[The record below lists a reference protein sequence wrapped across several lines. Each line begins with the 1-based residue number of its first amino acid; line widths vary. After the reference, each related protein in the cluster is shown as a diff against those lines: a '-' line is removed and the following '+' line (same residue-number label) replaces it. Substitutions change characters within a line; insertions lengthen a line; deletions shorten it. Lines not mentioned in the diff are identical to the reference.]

1 MLTLSKLKFEVDSS
15 ELVQAEQKIQKLK
28 ASISDLNKIQE
39 KQSSSS
45 SKADKEAA
53 KTAEAKAKAELAES
67 QAMLA
72 KLKLEKENNKAT
84 EEGNRVSAARISI
97 LEKETEKY
105 RYMTEGYSK
114 GQATVLAMGKATG
127 MATTELEQLG
137 KVLQSQRVLM
147 GTDPF
152 DKSQGALKSLTNEYK
167 VLRDVQRQYN
177 IDTGLTQKQM
187 EGLTRDKLRLLEI
200 YKQEGKT
207 LMSTRAEL
215 RAMSGEYTAL
225 ARNINDINKSNAAFE
240 ASQANVAKSS
250 KYVEDELNRV
260 RFAAAN
266 VGSEM
271 GVSTANMML
280 KFQNALK
287 KSSVDVKDHAKIL
300 EEYRRTLVGLR
311 AEQQKDQTAYIT
323 RAMGPQ
329 ITDIV
334 VGLATGQKLMTVM
347 LQQGGQVRDQMALAG
362 IEGSKMGEVLSN
374 SMKQMVPSILNVG
387 KAFVQ
392 MGANMASSMV
402 MGAGNATLTMLG
414 LGKAMESGKVAADGM
429 AAAGSRLG
437 TVISGLLTGITALAG
452 IVSGGILIALVATV
466 METYKVIKAQDDLT
480 RVLALNTGHFSKGTV
495 AVVDMAKEMAN
506 SGGSIREYVKVIGM
520 IVKEG
525 KFTEDQIKMIGV
537 AAVEMEKYAGV
548 AVEATIKQ
556 FEKLKDKPTE
566 ALLEIA
572 KNTGLVK
579 TETLNAVNELEN
591 MGKKTDAAALAMK
604 AYGEVTKEQA
614 EIMKRDLSG
623 FAIFMIDLGA
633 KIKGFFSEVFEGL
646 WKSNSVPQLEKQL
659 GKIEERLGKLN
670 AGKGWDPFG
679 AERESLESQKRSI
692 EAQIKGTRDLQKAE
706 EDRIAANLKGAAD
719 VAFHNSI
726 ETKSLDDLAKKN
738 KELSDFRA
746 KLKDHPATTSEQ
758 IANALAYE
766 KKLLSEI
773 EEIEKRRAK
782 KNTDVKTENYFATLM
797 REAENATLKAATAVD
812 FLTAS
817 ELKLLQVRED
827 SRYAKLNEQ
836 QKQKVDGL
844 YKEAAAAER
853 AAAAEELRNTVLEK
867 SEGYGADYIEML
879 TKLHSLRASGDIGQ
893 EEFEKIFQA
902 MQKMTPAAK
911 ALAKEMEALA
921 KIDMRQL
928 AAVGEIK
935 IANDQLD
942 LRAKLLTASDV
953 EAKKLTIEFEKQAAI
968 ARVQVNLEKELL
980 AIRSDKSIKNET
992 ERAARIVKAHEI
1004 AADQIEVI
1012 NRDSAMKYA
1021 EGQADEFRRVSGDIA
1036 NVVGDALTGNA
1047 KGAAKRLR
1055 DIVVAEFRKPI
1066 VMYVQA
1072 MIQGFMGQLFGTP
1085 GSAAAGGSMGAGGGG
1100 LFGGA
1105 GGGITDWSGMGSKVA
1120 GWLSDKGLTLVQKGF
1135 EGVGDGLISLGGT
1148 ISSVDTWLKGIPGFN
1163 GGLGSAFGYLG
1174 SITSLFKG
1182 EYGSA
1187 IGGAI
1192 GTYLLPGIG
1201 SMIGS
1206 FLGGILDKAF
1216 GSRGPNHSGGVYSS
1230 TGGTRD
1236 EQAKAALGKDA
1247 WGNTWG
1253 DFTKR
1258 ANEELDTSLKGLVDG
1273 FLGAWEG
1280 VSKILGKT
1288 FKDIDIA
1295 AAFSVNP
1302 AYQDEGAMGWF
1313 KIFDAKTG
1321 EILKE
1326 FKNRELDSDPKKAW
1340 EQFVG
1345 EMGNSIVS
1353 LMLDSGLPEWADGLL
1368 EKIQGKVTAENF
1380 TEVINKIAQITL
1392 AFEIWG
1398 KSMDAFKGISEETQ
1412 TILIKVSD
1420 GFENLAKNL
1429 DAFYTNFYSDAEKA
1443 ATKQAELT
1451 SLLKEMGID
1460 LDPKK
1465 GAKAKEE
1472 FRAVIESLM
1481 KSGEEGVKLA
1491 AKLLGVADLFADV
1504 ADYAQQ
1510 IADQKLDYEI
1520 RILRAIGDET
1530 GALALEREREYQALL
1545 KVDPELAKMAKRLW
1559 EIEDQAKATNEMVKK
1574 LADERKKAEDNAM
1587 KTLEKAISREK
1598 ELLNER
1604 ADIAKQTI
1612 DTLTSFFELLN
1623 SSVKKLYGEI
1633 DSTKKMSYVEARN
1646 VIRNTAVGVLR
1657 GGSVTPSP
1665 ELTNAVNESV
1675 NGLKASDY
1683 STKTEYDRERL
1694 RLANELEIL
1703 SGKTQKQ
1710 LSVEEKTLAA
1720 IEEQIKYLDKTL
1732 EYWRQQLEIANGTY
1746 IAITSVDD
1754 AVRQMLALFT
1764 PTEPAPG
1771 PVGGG
1776 TGGSGGAVWGPGGG
1790 AQLGGGGSNGS
1801 GFDNVVFDPVAGTI
1815 TYGDG
1820 SVWNLTPDEIYWQN
1834 LIREKDAS
1842 EIFPSYDVGTNRVMG
1857 DQIANI
1863 HDGELIVPKRFN
1875 PFAGGDSSWMETTAS
1890 QGADIAIL
1898 QDAMVRIAE
1907 NTKRISDTLTQATR
1921 GQPHLF
1927 VVVEEE

>member
-28 ASISDLNKIQE
+28 TSIAELNKVQE
-39 KQSSSS
+39 KQATTS
-45 SKADKEAA
+45 SKVDKEAA
-53 KTAEAKAKAELAES
+53 AAAEAKAKAELAES
-67 QAMLA
+67 QALLA
-72 KLKLEKENNKAT
+72 RLKLEKENTKAT
-84 EEGNRVSAARISI
+84 EEGNRVSAARISV

-105 RYMTEGYSK
+105 KYMTEGYSK
-114 GQATVLAMGKATG
+114 GQATVMAMGKATG
-127 MATTELEQLG
+127 MAATELEQLG

-167 VLRDVQRQYN
+167 ILADVQRQYN
-177 IDTGLTQKQM
+177 VDSGLTAKQM
-187 EGLTRDKLRLLEI
+187 EGLTRDKLRMLEI
-200 YKQEGKT
+200 YKQEGKS
-207 LMSTRAEL
+207 LMSVRGEIRSMT
-215 RAMSGEYTAL
+215 GEYTTL
-225 ARNINDINKSNAAFE
+225 AQKINDINKSNEAFE
-240 ASQANVAKSS
+240 RSQANVAKSA

-271 GVSTANMML
+271 GVSTANMVL
-280 KFQNALK
+280 KFEKSLK
-287 KSSVDVKDHAKIL
+287 TSGLTIDQQTKKL
-300 EEYRRTLVGLR
+300 EEYRKTMIGLR

-334 VGLATGQKLMTVM
+334 VGLATGQKLLTVM

-362 IEGSKMGEVLSN
+362 IEGAKMGEVLSN

-392 MGANMASSMV
+392 MGANMASAMV

-414 LGKAMESGKVAADGM
+414 LGKAIEAGKVAADGM
-429 AAAGSRLG
+429 TAAGSRLG
-437 TVISGLLTGITALAG
+437 AVVSGLLTGLTALAG
-452 IVSGGILIALVATV
+452 IVSGGILVALVGTAL
-466 METYKVIKAQDDLT
+466 ETYKVIKAQDDLT
-480 RVLALNTGHFSKGTV
+480 RVLATNMGHFSKGTV

-525 KFTEDQIKMIGV
+525 KFTEDQIRMIGL

-548 AVEATIKQ
+548 SVEATIKQ

-572 KNTGLVK
+572 KNTGMVK

-591 MGKKTDAAALAMK
+591 MGKKTEAAALAMK

-633 KIKGFFSEVFEGL
+633 KIKGFFSEVFDGL

-670 AGKGWDPFG
+670 AGKGWDPFN

-692 EAQIKGTRDLQKAE
+692 EAQIKGTKDLQKAE

-719 VAFHNSI
+719 VSFHNSI

-738 KELSDFRA
+738 KELTDFRA

-766 KKLLSEI
+766 KKLLGEI
-773 EEIEKRRAK
+773 EDIEKRRAK
-782 KNTDVKTENYFATLM
+782 KNTDVKTENYFAALM
-797 REAENATLKAATAVD
+797 REAENATIKAKTAVD

-817 ELKLLQVRED
+817 ELKLLQVRDD
-827 SRYAKLNEQ
+827 SRYAKLTEN
-836 QKQKVDGL
+836 QKKMVDGL
-844 YKEAAAAER
+844 YTEAAATER
-853 AAAAEELRNTVLEK
+853 AAAAEELRNKVLEK
-867 SEGYGADYIEML
+867 SEGYGADYIAML
-879 TKLHSLRASGDIGQ
+879 TELHSLRATGNIGQ
-893 EEFEKIFQA
+893 EEFEEIFKA

-911 ALAKEMEALA
+911 DLAKEMQALA
-921 KIDMRQL
+921 AIDMRQI
-928 AAVGEIK
+928 AAVGEIE
-935 IANDQLD
+935 IANDQLE
-942 LRAKLLTASDV
+942 LRRKLLTASDV
-953 EAKKLTIEFEKQAAI
+953 EAKILTIEFEKQAAL
-968 ARVQVNLEKELL
+968 ARVQVALEKELL
-980 AIRSDKSIKNET
+980 SIRNDRNIKDPV
-992 ERAARIVKAHEI
+992 EREKRIVEAHRI
-1004 AADQIEVI
+1004 ASLQIDQINAE
-1012 NRDSAMKYA
+1012 SAMKYA
-1021 EGQADEFRRVSGDIA
+1021 EGQAEEFRRVSGDIA
-1036 NVVGDALTGNA
+1036 NVIGDALTGNA

-1055 DIVVAEFRKPI
+1055 DIVTAEFRKPI

-1072 MIQGFMGQLFGTP
+1072 IVQGFMGQLFGTP
-1085 GSAAAGGSMGAGGGG
+1085 GSATAGGNTGAGGGG

-1135 EGVGDGLISLGGT
+1135 EGLGDGLISLGSTVG
-1148 ISSVDTWLKGIPGFN
+1148 SVDTWLKGIPGFS

-1187 IGGAI
+1187 VGGAI

-1258 ANEELDTSLKGLVDG
+1258 ANEDLDTSLKDLVTG

-1313 KIFDAKTG
+1313 KIFDKKTG
-1321 EILKE
+1321 ELLSE
-1326 FKNRELDSDPKKAW
+1326 FKNRELDADPKKAW

-1345 EMGNSIVS
+1345 EMGNSIVN
-1353 LMLDSGLPEWADGLL
+1353 LMLDSGLPKWAEGLL
-1368 EKIQGKVTAENF
+1368 EKIKGNVTAENF

-1398 KSMDAFKGISEETQ
+1398 KSMDAFNNISEETQ
-1412 TILIKVSD
+1412 SILIEVSD

-1429 DAFYTNFYSDAEKA
+1429 DAFYTNFYTDAEKA
-1443 ATKQAELT
+1443 ATKQSEL
-1451 SLLKEMGID
+1451 SALLKEMGID

-1472 FRAVIESLM
+1472 FRAVIDSLM
-1481 KSGEEGVKLA
+1481 KGGEESVKLA
-1491 AKLLGVADLFADV
+1491 AKLLGLSGLFSDV
-1504 ADYAQQ
+1504 ADYAQD

-1520 RILRAIGDET
+1520 RILRALGDET
-1530 GALALEREREYQALL
+1530 GALTLEREKEYQALL
-1545 KVDPELAKMAKRLW
+1545 KVDPELAKLAKRLW
-1559 EIEDQAKATNEMVKK
+1559 DIEDQTKATNEMAKK
-1574 LADERKKAEDNAM
+1574 LADERKKAEDNAI
-1587 KTLEKAISREK
+1587 KSLEKAISKEK
-1598 ELLNER
+1598 SLLEER
-1604 ADIAKQTI
+1604 KVVINSTI
-1612 DTLTSFFELLN
+1612 DTLTSFFNLLD
-1623 SSVKKLYGEI
+1623 SSVKKLYNEI

-1657 GGSVTPSP
+1657 GGSVTPSD
-1665 ELTNAVNESV
+1665 ELTQAVNDSMS
-1675 NGLKASDY
+1675 GITAADY

-1703 SGKTQKQ
+1703 AGATKKQ
-1710 LSVEEKTLAA
+1710 LTVEERTLAA
-1720 IEEQIKYLDKTL
+1720 IENQIKYLDRTL
-1732 EYWRQQLEIANGTY
+1732 EYWKEQIEIANGTY
-1746 IAITSVDD
+1746 VAIVSVTEAIANLTALMFPSKSPEGQPGTDGGKITS
-1754 AVRQMLALFT
+1754 
-1764 PTEPAPG
+1764 P
-1771 PVGGG
+1771 G
-1776 TGGSGGAVWGPGGG
+1776 TGNPVDPGGAVWGPGTG
-1790 AQLGGGGSNGS
+1790 AIGQT
-1801 GFDNVVFDPVAGTI
+1801 VFDPTAGTI
-1815 TYGDG
+1815 TYADG
-1820 SVWNLTPDEIYWQN
+1820 SVWKLSPEELQWQN
-1834 LIREKDAS
+1834 MIRNGANGLPA
-1842 EIFPSYDVGTNRVMG
+1842 FDVGTNYVQSDM
-1857 DQIANI
+1857 IAKI
-1863 HDGELIVPKRFN
+1863 HEGEMIVPKRFN
-1875 PFAGGDSSWMETTAS
+1875 PNAGGNTEWMNQTRNNT
-1890 QGADIAIL
+1890 ADIAVL
-1898 QDAMVRIAE
+1898 QDSLKRIAE
-1907 NTKRISDTLTQATR
+1907 NTKQIKDTLLNATR
-1921 GQPHLF
+1921 GENQFF
-1927 VVVEEE
+1927 VEIVED

>member
-28 ASISDLNKIQE
+28 ASISELNKVQE
-39 KQSSSS
+39 KQANSS
-45 SKADKEAA
+45 SKADKEAI

-67 QAMLA
+67 QALLA
-72 KLKLEKENNKAT
+72 KIKLERENAKVT
-84 EEGNRVSAARISI
+84 EESNRASASRISI
-97 LEKETEKY
+97 LEKETDKY
-105 RYMTEGYSK
+105 KFMTEGFSK
-114 GQATVLAMGKATG
+114 GQATVMAMGKASG
-127 MATTELEQLG
+127 IAAGELEQLG

-167 VLRDVQRQYN
+167 ILLDVQRQYN
-177 IDTGLTQKQM
+177 IGSGMTQKQM
-187 EGLTRDKLRLLEI
+187 EGLTRDKLRLIEI
-200 YKQEGKT
+200 YKQEGKS
-207 LMSTRAEL
+207 LMTIRGEL
-215 RAMSGEYTAL
+215 RELKSSYSAL
-225 ARNINDINKSNAAFE
+225 ATGINDIQKSNAAFE
-240 ASQANVAKSS
+240 ASQAKVAKSAQ
-250 KYVEDELNRV
+250 YVEDELNRV

-271 GVSTANMML
+271 GVSTANMIL
-280 KFQNALK
+280 KFEKSL
-287 KSSVDVKDHAKIL
+287 KSSGLTVDQQTKKL
-300 EEYRRTLVGLR
+300 EEYKRTMIGLR

-334 VGLATGQKLMTVM
+334 VGLATGQKLLTVM

-362 IEGSKMGEVLSN
+362 IEGAKMGEVLSN

-387 KAFVQ
+387 QAFVQ
-392 MGANMASSMV
+392 MGASMATSAV
-402 MGAGNATLTMLG
+402 MGAGNATLGMLG
-414 LGKAMESGKVAADGM
+414 LTKTMESARVAADGM
-429 AAAGSRLG
+429 TAAGSRLG
-437 TVISGLLTGITALAG
+437 TVITGLLTGITALAG
-452 IVSGGILIALVATV
+452 IMSGGILVALVATAI
-466 METYKVIKAQDDLT
+466 ETYKVIKAQDDLT

-495 AVVDMAKEMAN
+495 AAVDMAKEMAN
-506 SGGSIREYVKVIGM
+506 SGGSVREYVKVIGE
-520 IVKEG
+520 IVKVG
-525 KFTEDQIKMIGV
+525 KFTEDQIKMIGL

-548 AVEATIKQ
+548 ATEATIKQ
-556 FEKLKDKPTE
+556 FEKLKEKPTE
-566 ALLEIA
+566 ALIEIA
-572 KNTGLVK
+572 KATGMVK
-579 TETLNAVNELEN
+579 VETLNAVNELEN

-604 AYGEVTKEQA
+604 TYGEVTKQQA

-633 KIKGFFSEVFEGL
+633 KIKNFFSEVFEGL

-659 GKIEERLGKLN
+659 AKIEERLGKLN
-670 AGKGWDPFG
+670 AGKGWDPFN
-679 AERESLESQKRSI
+679 AERDSLESQKRSI
-692 EAQIKGTRDLQKAE
+692 EAQIKGTKDLQKAE
-706 EDRIAANLKGAAD
+706 EERIAANLKGAES

-738 KELSDFRA
+738 KELSDFRK
-746 KLKDHPATTSEQ
+746 KLADNPATTSEQ

-766 KKLLSEI
+766 KKLLGEI
-773 EEIEKRRAK
+773 EDIEKRRAK
-782 KNTDVKTENYFATLM
+782 KNTDVKTENYFAAMM
-797 REAENATLKAATAVD
+797 REAENATIKAKTAVD

-827 SRYAKLNEQ
+827 SRYAKLSEQ

-867 SEGYGADYIEML
+867 SEGYGADYIAML
-879 TKLHSLRASGDIGQ
+879 TQLHSLRATGDLGQ
-893 EEFEKIFQA
+893 EEFEQIFQA

-911 ALAKEMEALA
+911 ALAKELEALA

-953 EAKKLTIEFEKQAAI
+953 EARKLTIEFEKQAAI
-968 ARVQVNLEKELL
+968 AKVQVNLEKELL
-980 AIRSDKSIKNET
+980 AIRSDKSIKDEN
-992 ERAARIVKAHEI
+992 ERAKRIVKAHEI
-1004 AADQIEVI
+1004 ASEQIDVI

-1021 EGQADEFRRVSGDIA
+1021 EGQAEEFRRVSGDIA
-1036 NVVGDALTGNA
+1036 NVIGDALTGNA

-1072 MIQGFMGQLFGTP
+1072 MIQGFMGQLFGSP
-1085 GSAAAGGSMGAGGGG
+1085 GSANAAGNMGAGGGG
-1100 LFGGA
+1100 LLGSGGL
-1105 GGGITDWSGMGSKVA
+1105 TDWSGMGAKIS

-1135 EGVGDGLISLGGT
+1135 EGLGDGLISLGGT

-1182 EYGSA
+1182 EFGSA

-1230 TGGTRD
+1230 RTTDRNEMVAD
-1236 EQAKAALGKDA
+1236 ALGKDNN
-1247 WGNTWG
+1247 GNTRG
-1253 DFTKR
+1253 DFVKR
-1258 ANEELDTSLKGLVDG
+1258 ANEGLDESLKGLVDG
-1273 FLGAWEG
+1273 FLAAWTG

-1302 AYQDEGAMGWF
+1302 AYTDENTMGWF
-1313 KIFDAKTG
+1313 KIFDKKTG

-1326 FKNRELDSDPKKAW
+1326 FKNRDMASDPKKGW

-1345 EMGNSIVS
+1345 EMGNSIVE
-1353 LMLDSGLPEWADGLL
+1353 LMLDSGLPKWAEGLL
-1368 EKIQGKVTAENF
+1368 EKIKGNVTAENF

-1398 KSMDAFKGISEETQ
+1398 KSMNAFNGITEETQ
-1412 TILIKVSD
+1412 SILIEVSD

-1451 SLLKEMGID
+1451 ALLKEMGID

-1481 KSGEEGVKLA
+1481 KGGEESVKLA
-1491 AKLLGVADLFADV
+1491 AKLLGLADLFSDV
-1504 ADYAQQ
+1504 ADYAQE

-1520 RILRAIGDET
+1520 RILRALGDES
-1530 GALALEREREYQALL
+1530 GALALEREKELQALMKL
-1545 KVDPELAKMAKRLW
+1545 DPELAKLAQRLW
-1559 EIEDQAKATNEMVKK
+1559 EIEDQTKATNEMAKK
-1574 LADERKKAEDNAM
+1574 LADERKKAEDAAM
-1587 KTLEKAISREK
+1587 KGLEKAIANEK
-1598 ELLNER
+1598 SLLEER
-1604 ADIAKQTI
+1604 KAAITATI
-1612 DTLTSFFELLN
+1612 DTLTNFFNLLD
-1623 SSVKKLYGEI
+1623 SSVKKLYNEI

-1657 GGSVTPSP
+1657 GGSVTPSQ
-1665 ELTNAVNESV
+1665 ELTDAVNESV
-1675 NGLKASDY
+1675 NGIKASDY

-1703 SGKTQKQ
+1703 AGKTQKQ
-1710 LSVEEKTLAA
+1710 LTVEERTLAA
-1720 IEEQIKYLDKTL
+1720 IEEQIKYLDRTL
-1732 EYWRQQLEIANGTY
+1732 EYWRQQIEIANGTY
-1746 IAITSVDD
+1746 VAITSVDE
-1754 AVRQMLALFT
+1754 AVRQMLTLFT

-1771 PVGGG
+1771 APG
-1776 TGGSGGAVWGPGGG
+1776 TGGSTGGNTGGITPDWG
-1790 AQLGGGGSNGS
+1790 AGGGGGGGWGQPDLPSATVDINTGL
-1801 GFDNVVFDPVAGTI
+1801 A

-1820 SVWNLTPDEIYWQN
+1820 STKQLTPDELYVWMLSKGMIPGKDGSIPGYATGGVARRGLAWIGEDGPELVN
-1834 LIREKDAS
+1834 FGSTSRVFNNSESATMVDNSAEILSLREDLS
-1842 EIFPSYDVGTNRVMG
+1842 
-1857 DQIANI
+1857 
-1863 HDGELIVPKRFN
+1863 
-1875 PFAGGDSSWMETTAS
+1875 
-1890 QGADIAIL
+1890 
-1898 QDAMVRIAE
+1898 RIAE

>member
-28 ASISDLNKIQE
+28 ASISELNKVQE
-39 KQSSSS
+39 KQSNAST
-45 SKADKEAA
+45 KADKEAI
-53 KTAEAKAKAELAES
+53 KNAEAKAKAELAES
-67 QAMLA
+67 QALLA
-72 KLKLEKENNKAT
+72 KLKLQKETVKAT
-84 EEGNRVSAARISI
+84 EESNRASASRISI
-97 LEKETEKY
+97 LEKETDKY
-105 RYMTEGYSK
+105 KFMTEGFSK
-114 GQATVLAMGKATG
+114 GQATVMAMGKASG
-127 MATTELEQLG
+127 IAAGELEQLG

-167 VLRDVQRQYN
+167 ILLDVQRQYN
-177 IDTGLTQKQM
+177 IGSGMTQKQM
-187 EGLTRDKLRLLEI
+187 EGLTRDKLRLIEI
-200 YKQEGKT
+200 YKQEGKS
-207 LMSTRAEL
+207 LMTIRGEL
-215 RAMSGEYTAL
+215 RELKSSYSAL
-225 ARNINDINKSNAAFE
+225 ATGINDIQKSNAAFE
-240 ASQANVAKSS
+240 ASQAKVAKSAQ
-250 KYVEDELNRV
+250 YVEDELNRV

-271 GVSTANMML
+271 GVSTANMIL
-280 KFQNALK
+280 KFEKSL
-287 KSSVDVKDHAKIL
+287 KSSGLTVDQQTKKL
-300 EEYRRTLVGLR
+300 EEYKRTMIGLR

-334 VGLATGQKLMTVM
+334 VGLATGQKLLTVM

-362 IEGSKMGEVLSN
+362 IEGAKMGEVLSN

-387 KAFVQ
+387 QAFVQ
-392 MGANMASSMV
+392 MGASMATSAV
-402 MGAGNATLTMLG
+402 MGAGNATLGMLG
-414 LGKAMESGKVAADGM
+414 LTKTMESARVAADGM
-429 AAAGSRLG
+429 TAAGSRLG
-437 TVISGLLTGITALAG
+437 TVITGLLTGITALAG
-452 IVSGGILIALVATV
+452 IVSGGILVALVATV
-466 METYKVIKAQDDLT
+466 VETYRVIKAQDDLT
-480 RVLALNTGHFSKGTV
+480 RSLALNTGHFSKGTT
-495 AVVDMAKEMAN
+495 AAIDMAKEMAN
-506 SGGSIREYVKVIGM
+506 AGGSVREYVKVIGE
-520 IVKEG
+520 IVKVG

-548 AVEATIKQ
+548 SVEATIKQ
-556 FEKLKDKPTE
+556 FEKLKEKPTE

-572 KNTGLVK
+572 KATGMVSA
-579 TETLNAVNELEN
+579 ETLNAVNELEN
-591 MGKKTDAAALAMK
+591 MGRKTEAATLAMK

-623 FAIFMIDLGA
+623 FATFMIELGA
-633 KIKGFFSEVFEGL
+633 GIKTFFSNVFEGL
-646 WKSNSVPQLEKQL
+646 WKSNSTAQLTKELDKL
-659 GKIEERLGKLN
+659 DTKINNLKS
-670 AGKGWDPFG
+670 GKGWDPFG
-679 AERESLESQKRSI
+679 NELDSLEAQRRSI
-692 EAQIKGTRDLQKAE
+692 AA
-706 EDRIAANLKGAAD
+706 RIAETQNLQAVEEMRAEANVKAAAA

-726 ETKSLDDLAKKN
+726 ETKSLDDLAKKT
-738 KELSDFRA
+738 KELNDFRRNLA
-746 KLKDHPATTSEQ
+746 ENPATTSEQ
-758 IANALAYE
+758 RANAIAYE
-766 KKLLSEI
+766 KKLLGEI

-782 KNTDVKTENYFATLM
+782 KNTDVKTENYFAALM
-797 REAENATLKAATAVD
+797 REAENATIKAKTAVD

-817 ELKLLQVRED
+817 ELKLLQVRDD
-827 SRYAKLNEQ
+827 SRYNKLSEQ

-879 TKLHSLRASGDIGQ
+879 TKLHSLRATGDIGQ
-893 EEFEKIFQA
+893 EEFEQIFKA

-911 ALAKEMEALA
+911 DLAKELEALA

-953 EAKKLTIEFEKQAAI
+953 EARKLTIEFEKQAAI
-968 ARVQVNLEKELL
+968 AKVQVNLEKELL
-980 AIRSDKSIKNET
+980 AIRSDKNIKNEN

-1021 EGQADEFRRVSGDIA
+1021 EGQAEEFRRVSGDIA

-1055 DIVVAEFRKPI
+1055 DIITAEFRKPI
-1066 VMYVQA
+1066 VMYVQV
-1072 MIQGFMGQLFGTP
+1072 MVQGFMGQMFGTP
-1085 GSAAAGGSMGAGGGG
+1085 GSANATAGMGAGGGG
-1100 LFGGA
+1100 LFGG
-1105 GGGITDWSGMGSKVA
+1105 GGLTDWSGMGTKVA
-1120 GWLSDKGLTLVQKGF
+1120 GWLSDNGLTLVQKGF
-1135 EGVGDGLISLGGT
+1135 EGLGDGLISLGGT
-1148 ISSVDTWLKGIPGFN
+1148 VSSVDTWLKGIPGFN

-1174 SITSLFKG
+1174 AVTSLFKG
-1182 EYGSA
+1182 QYGSA
-1187 IGGAI
+1187 IGSAI
-1192 GTYLLPGIG
+1192 GTYILPGIG
-1201 SMIGS
+1201 TMIGS

-1230 TGGTRD
+1230 RTDDRN
-1236 EQAKAALGKDA
+1236 QAAKDALGKDA

-1258 ANEELDTSLKGLVDG
+1258 ANEDLDTSLKDLVTG

-1313 KIFDAKTG
+1313 KIFDKKTG
-1321 EILKE
+1321 ELLKE
-1326 FKNRELDSDPKKAW
+1326 FKNRDLSNDPKKAW

-1345 EMGNSIVS
+1345 EMGNSIVD
-1353 LMLDSGLPEWADGLL
+1353 LMLDSGLPKWADGLL
-1368 EKIQGKVTAENF
+1368 EKIKGNVTAENF

-1398 KSMDAFKGISEETQ
+1398 KSMDAFNGITEETQ
-1412 TILIKVSD
+1412 SLLIEVSD

-1451 SLLKEMGID
+1451 SLLKDMGID
-1460 LDPKK
+1460 LDPTK

-1481 KSGEEGVKLA
+1481 KGGEESQKLA
-1491 AKLLGVADLFADV
+1491 AKLLGLSGLFADV
-1504 ADYAQQ
+1504 ADYAQD

-1520 RILRAIGDET
+1520 RILRALGDET
-1530 GALALEREREYQALL
+1530 GALALEREKEYQALL
-1545 KVDPELAKMAKRLW
+1545 KVDPELAKLAQRLW
-1559 EIEDQAKATNEMVKK
+1559 EIEDQTKATNEMVKK
-1574 LADERKKAEDNAM
+1574 LADERKKAEDAAM
-1587 KTLEKAISREK
+1587 KSLEKAIA
-1598 ELLNER
+1598 NER
-1604 ADIAKQTI
+1604 NILEERKKLVQDNINLLQN
-1612 DTLTSFFELLN
+1612 FFNLLD
-1623 SSVKKLYGEI
+1623 SSIKKLYNEV
-1633 DSTKKMSYVEARN
+1633 DSTKRMSFVEARN

-1657 GGSVTPSP
+1657 GGAVTPSD
-1665 ELTNAVNESV
+1665 ELTNAVNDSLS
-1675 NGLKASDY
+1675 GLTASNY

-1694 RLANELEIL
+1694 RLANELAIL
-1703 SGKTQKQ
+1703 KDSTKKQ

-1720 IEEQIKYLDKTL
+1720 IEEQFKYLERQL
-1732 EYWRQQLEIANGTY
+1732 EYWKQQIEIANGTY
-1746 IAITSVDD
+1746 TQLVSIDEAIRVLTT
-1754 AVRQMLALFT
+1754 LFFPTDKKGSESPTT
-1764 PTEPAPG
+1764 PSPTP
-1771 PVGGG
+1771 
-1776 TGGSGGAVWGPGGG
+1776 GSGGGASWGS
-1790 AQLGGGGSNGS
+1790 GGGGWGQADLAPGVVDIHS
-1801 GFDNVVFDPVAGTI
+1801 GVV

-1820 SVWNLTPDEIYWQN
+1820 STKQLTPDELYVYMLSKGMIPEREWGIPGYATGGVARPGLAVVGEDGPEIVNFGSTSRVFKNSDSVQMMDN
-1834 LIREKDAS
+1834 GPEMREIR
-1842 EIFPSYDVGTNRVMG
+1842 
-1857 DQIANI
+1857 
-1863 HDGELIVPKRFN
+1863 
-1875 PFAGGDSSWMETTAS
+1875 DSMN
-1890 QGADIAIL
+1890 
-1898 QDAMVRIAE
+1898 RIAE
-1907 NTKRISDTLTQATR
+1907 NTKQIKDTLLRVTR
-1921 GQPHLF
+1921 GENHVYTVDDKDAL
-1927 VVVEEE
+1927 VR